1 MAPCTLRLTDFVP
14 KPYQLYTRMVTESGN
29 KPSILRQTK
38 KHGKDTF
45 TKHFPNTVRH
55 MTK

>member
-38 KHGKDTF
+38 KHGKDTL
-45 TKHFPNTVRH
+45 KHFPNTVRH